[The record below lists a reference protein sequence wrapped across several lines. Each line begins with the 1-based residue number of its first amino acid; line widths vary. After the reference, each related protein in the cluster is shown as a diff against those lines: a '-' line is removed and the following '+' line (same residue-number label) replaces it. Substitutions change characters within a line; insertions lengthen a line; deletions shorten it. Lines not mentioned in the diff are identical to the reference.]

1 MSRVS
6 CKVRRIVADIALRPR
21 WCIRPDTRLDDL
33 GLDMLD
39 RMEIVVTAH
48 RTMGACVEGENEWR
62 TVGDVITTCRD
73 AVMYGDCHHGA
84 DT

>member
-6 CKVRRIVADIALRPR
+6 RKVRRIVADIALRPR

-39 RMEIVVTAH
+39 RMEIVVAAR

-62 TVGDVITTCRD
+62 TVADVITTCRD

-84 DT
+84 AT

>member
-6 CKVRRIVADIALRPR
+6 RKVRRIVADIALRPR

-39 RMEIVVTAH
+39 RMEIVVAAH

-62 TVGDVITTCRD
+62 TVGDVIVSCRD
-73 AVMYGDCHHGA
+73 AVMYGECHHGA